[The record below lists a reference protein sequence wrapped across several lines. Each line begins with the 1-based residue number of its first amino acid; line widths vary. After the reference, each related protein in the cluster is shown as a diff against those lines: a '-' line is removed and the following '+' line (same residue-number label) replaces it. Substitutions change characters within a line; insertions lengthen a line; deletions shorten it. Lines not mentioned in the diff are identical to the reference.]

1 MSIRRRLPLFQ
12 FTDTLLSIVVNLS
25 YIVNS
30 TQSAPQA
37 ASPLDNHGDQ
47 RT

>member
-12 FTDTLLSIVVNLS
+12 FTETLLSIVVNLS
-25 YIVNS
+25 SIVNG

-37 ASPLDNHGDQ
+37 ASPLDHHGDQ